1 MRGNFIWCVV
11 PPYGDH
17 SFSPLM
23 KLVRKYQRNP
33 YVTVH
38 TRKDNHLFPS
48 LDENA
53 KESFDLAFEL
63 AFHSILL
70 LSCRALAYFNAP
82 RQKDLAN
89 CNLFQNFQF
98 RGWLRIV
105 SFSFWRRIQSRN
117 ITKQLKKESKLA
129 FLAVLFSRG
138 IRVLRFI
145 AVSNGGQ
152 EQ

>member
-11 PPYGDH
+11 PPFGDH

-70 LSCRALAYFNAP
+70 YPAGPLHILTRRAKRSCKLQFISKFSIPWMVEDSFVFLLTTHSVLEHYKTIEKGIKTCLP
-82 RQKDLAN
+82 RRPLLQRNPCPPLH
-89 CNLFQNFQF
+89 C
-98 RGWLRIV
+98 RI
-105 SFSFWRRIQSRN
+105 
-117 ITKQLKKESKLA
+117 
-129 FLAVLFSRG
+129 
-138 IRVLRFI
+138 
-145 AVSNGGQ
+145 
-152 EQ
+152 

>member
-1 MRGNFIWCVV
+1 MV

-70 LSCRALAYFNAP
+70 YPAGPLHILTRRAKRILQTAIYFKIFNSV
-82 RQKDLAN
+82 D
-89 CNLFQNFQF
+89 
-98 RGWLRIV
+98 G
-105 SFSFWRRIQSRN
+105 
-117 ITKQLKKESKLA
+117 
-129 FLAVLFSRG
+129 
-138 IRVLRFI
+138 
-145 AVSNGGQ
+145 
-152 EQ
+152 

>member
-1 MRGNFIWCVV
+1 MRGAALWRPFI
-11 PPYGDH
+11 
-17 SFSPLM
+17 F
-23 KLVRKYQRNP
+23 
-33 YVTVH
+33 
-38 TRKDNHLFPS
+38 S
-48 LDENA
+48 LDEIST
-53 KESFDLAFEL
+53 KIPKKPLCYCSHTKGQPLISVSGRKCKRIVWFGVWISFSLN
-63 AFHSILL
+63 SS